1 MKNIPLI
8 LYIVLGAINVIGH
21 LLEIPDMVRYSKPM
35 LMPVLIF
42 MVYHQ
47 AKGYVTKRTMLIVLA
62 LIFSWIGDMALM
74 KDGED
79 LYFMLGLGAF
89 LLAQLTYTYIYYT
102 STFQKPEFQLMPL
115 LPILT
120 FTIFFLAFVLRSTPS
135 DMQIPLVVYAICIT
149 AMASMARLRMGLTSN
164 FSFQWVMTGSLLF
177 VISDSAIAVGKFYPQ
192 LQIPY
197 PEAVIMSTY
206 IAAQL
211 LIVMGISKH
220 PE

>member
-8 LYIVLGAINVIGH
+8 AYIVIGAINVLGH
-21 LLEIPDMVRYSKPM
+21 LLDQPDMVRYSKPM
-35 LMPVLIF
+35 LMPALIF
-42 MVYHQ
+42 FIYHQ
-47 AKGYVTKRTMLIVLA
+47 AQGHVTKRTMLVVLA
-62 LIFSWIGDMALM
+62 LIFSWMGDLALM
-74 KDGED
+74 KDGEN

-89 LLAQLTYTYIYYT
+89 MLAQMTYTFIYYK

-120 FTIFFLAFVLRSTPS
+120 FTIFLLAFVLRNAPTE
-135 DMQIPLVVYAICIT
+135 MQIPIVVYAVCIT

-164 FSFQWVMTGSLLF
+164 FSFNWVMMGSLLF
-177 VISDSAIAVGKFYPQ
+177 VISDSAIAVDKWYLP
-192 LQIPY
+192 IPY
-197 PEAVIMSTY
+197 DEVVIMSTY

-211 LIVMGISKH
+211 LIVMGLSKH